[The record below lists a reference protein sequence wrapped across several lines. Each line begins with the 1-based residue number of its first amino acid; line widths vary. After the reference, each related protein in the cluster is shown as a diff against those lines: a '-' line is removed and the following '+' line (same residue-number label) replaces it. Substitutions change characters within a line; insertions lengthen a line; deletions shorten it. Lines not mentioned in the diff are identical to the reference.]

1 MGNCC
6 GPKTEDNIVKL
17 NDGEDNKTLYEKFG
31 GRDGIKAVVDTFYK
45 SVLSNPDV
53 APYFSETNMNKQR
66 EHQTNF
72 IGFVLGG
79 PNKYS
84 GRNMREAH
92 AHLNLTEKDFQIIA
106 SLLADAL
113 RYHGVSEQDITK
125 VLKIVA
131 TTHDD
136 VLNL

>member
-6 GPKTEDNIVKL
+6 GPHTNDKTCKL
-17 NDGEDNKTLYEKFG
+17 NDNEDNKCLYEKFG
-31 GRDGIKAVVDTFYK
+31 GRDGVKAVVETFYK

-53 APYFSETNMNKQR
+53 APYFSETNMNKQKD
-66 EHQTNF
+66 HQTNF
-72 IGFVLGG
+72 ISFVLGG
-79 PNKYS
+79 PNKYT
-84 GRNMREAH
+84 GRSMREAH

-106 SLLADAL
+106 TLLSDAL
-113 RYHGVSEQDITK
+113 KYHGVSDQDIAN
-125 VLKIVA
+125 VMKIVA